1 MVGNRDWEATVSR
14 RRSRWSAAVALLA
27 VGGLVAAACSSSNTA
42 TTTTSGGGGTPT
54 NISATSFTSDFSVMS
69 RLHGLATQGHGSIGV
84 LLPDTASSARY
95 VSFDAPYLKRA
106 LQAAGLSS
114 SQFTIDNAQGSD
126 STELTQAQAD
136 ITAGA
141 TVLLMDGLD
150 SGVGSSI
157 ESYARQRGVKVVD
170 YDRVSL
176 GGSRDYY
183 VSFDNVKV
191 GQIIGQGAVDCI
203 SAWSVSSP
211 NVFLLN
217 GSPTDNN
224 ATLFHQGYLSVL
236 QPKFQSGSYKEV
248 GDQSVPNW
256 DNQQALTIFQQQY
269 TAHPNINT
277 VVSANDGLGNA
288 VISALK
294 SANVPAKKVPVT
306 GQDATL
312 QGMQNVLQGYQ
323 CGSVY
328 KPIYLEAQAAV
339 TLALYLRA
347 GKTPPS
353 ALVNGVVR
361 DTTANTNV
369 PSVLLSPKWVTSAN
383 MKDTVIKDNFIHAS
397 DLCTGAIASLC
408 TQAGIS

>member
-1 MVGNRDWEATVSR
+1 MTK
-14 RRSRWSAAVALLA
+14 L
-27 VGGLVAAACSSSNTA
+27 T
-42 TTTTSGGGGTPT
+42 
-54 NISATSFTSDFSVMS
+54 
-69 RLHGLATQGHGSIGV
+69 GLASQGHGSIGV

-95 VSFDAPYLKRA
+95 VSFDAPYLTTAFQK
-106 LQAAGLSS
+106 AGLSS
-114 SQFTIDNAQGSD
+114 SQFKIDNAQGSD
-126 STELTQAQAD
+126 ATELTQAQAD
-136 ITAGA
+136 ITGGA

-150 SGVGSSI
+150 SGVGASI
-157 ESYARQRGVKVVD
+157 EKYARDHGVKVID

-191 GQIIGQGAVDCI
+191 GQLIGQGAVDCV

-211 NVFLLN
+211 HVFELD

-224 ATLFHQGYLSVL
+224 ATLFAQGYNSVL
-236 QPKFQSGSYKEV
+236 NPKFQAGTYTKV
-248 GDQSVPNW
+248 GEQAVPAWN
-256 DNQQALTIFQQQY
+256 NQQALTIFQQQF
-269 TAHPNINT
+269 TAHPDINT
-277 VVSANDGLGNA
+277 VVAANDGLGNA
-288 VISALK
+288 AISALK
-294 SANVPAKKVPVT
+294 TANVPAKKIPVT

-328 KPIYLEAQAAV
+328 KPIYLEAQAAIA
-339 TLALYLRA
+339 LALYLRA
-347 GKTPPS
+347 GKSPPS
-353 ALVNGVVR
+353 GLVNGVVR

-369 PSVLLSPKWVTSAN
+369 PSVLLTPKWVTAAN
-383 MKDTVIKDNFIHAS
+383 MKDTVIKDNFIKAT